1 MRIGRL
7 MFVLPVVVL
16 SVGCFQGQ
24 RTFKVNAD
32 GSGTIVDTT
41 KLGEQAKGM
50 LAGMEEMDKS
60 SPAEKK
66 AKKKAKYVEK
76 AAAMGEGVTFV
87 SAETAKDGSDVT
99 IYAFKDI
106 TKVKVSGMPSPDQ
119 GSSTSKEEPLTF
131 KLTKNAAGNTVL
143 TVVSPPEKAADP
155 KAPKPEAKPK
165 KKPEEIQQEITMMK
179 GMMAGLKI
187 KSTVEVNGKLVKTNS
202 PNVVG
207 PVVTLMEMDFDA
219 LDMAALQKLSE
230 GGQGGGPPTPAMMK
244 GIKGIKVSDP
254 EVTIEFTGGK

>member
-7 MFVLPVVVL
+7 LIVPFVLIL
-16 SVGCFQGQ
+16 AGCFQGQ

-50 LAGMEEMDKS
+50 LQGLEEMDKS
-60 SPAEKK
+60 SPAEKA
-66 AKKKAKYVEK
+66 AKKKAKQTEK
-76 AAAMGEGVTFV
+76 AASMGEGVTFV
-87 SAETAKDGSDVT
+87 SQVTAKDGSEVT
-99 IYAFKDI
+99 TWAFKDI
-106 TKVKVSGMPSPDQ
+106 TKVKASGMPSPDE
-119 GSSTSKEEPLTF
+119 STTSKEEPITF
-131 KLTKNAAGNTVL
+131 KLSKNAAGNTVL
-143 TVVSPPEKAADP
+143 VVVSPPEKKADP
-155 KAPKPEAKPK
+155 ATPAKPK

-187 KSTVEVNGKLVKTNS
+187 KSVVEVNGKLVKTSS
-202 PNVVG
+202 PHAVG
-207 PVVTLMEMDFDA
+207 SAVTLMEMDFDA
-219 LDMAALQKLSE
+219 LDAAALQKLSE
-230 GGQGGGPPTPAMMK
+230 GGPGGPPTPAMMK

>member
-7 MFVLPVVVL
+7 VIVPFVLL

-50 LAGMEEMDKS
+50 LQGMEEMDKS

-66 AKKKAKYVEK
+66 AKKKAKLAEK
-76 AAAMGEGVTFV
+76 AAAMGEGVSFV
-87 SAETAKDGSDVT
+87 SVEPTKDGGEVT
-99 IYAFKDI
+99 TYAFKDI
-106 TKVKVSGMPSPDQ
+106 TKLKASGMPTPDE
-119 GSSTSKEEPLTF
+119 STTSKDEPLTF
-131 KLTKNAAGNTVL
+131 KLAKNAAGNSVL
-143 TVVSPPEKAADP
+143 TVVSPKEKPADP
-155 KAPKPEAKPK
+155 AAKTEAKPK
-165 KKPEEIQQEITMMK
+165 PKPEEIQQQIAMMK

-187 KSTVEVNGKLVKTNS
+187 KSVVEVNGKLVKTSS
-202 PNVVG
+202 PYAVG

-219 LDMAALQKLSE
+219 LDAAALQKLSE
-230 GGQGGGPPTPAMMK
+230 AGPGGPPTPAMMK